1 MGNRM
6 TGSKKQR
13 TPQRVE
19 YRKRRRELGL
29 ILLSLLLVFA
39 LTQYESRLLEL
50 TSEVSLVNSILV
62 LALINVNILLI
73 ILFFFL
79 VFRNLFKLILERR
92 RGVPGAHIRSKLVA
106 AFVALSL
113 VPTMLLF
120 FVSAGFITNTI
131 ENWFNNQI
139 ENSLQESLEVAET
152 YYKNSASNAL
162 YYGEQLARI
171 IKRDK
176 LLNEANLEQLKEF
189 IQEKQLEYN
198 LGIVEVFS
206 STYEELVRVSNPS
219 VPAADFTDPG
229 SDAIR
234 EALQGNRFTRI
245 TPVGKA
251 DLIRGIVPVYS
262 NWNPEDVVGVVVVNY
277 YVPYSLVSKMK
288 EIKSSFEQY
297 KGTKLLKGRIQ
308 MGYVVVLLLIALVI
322 IFLATWFGFHLA
334 RGITVPIQELA
345 VATNRIAQGDL
356 DVRIEVDSDDEIGT
370 LVDAFNTMTADLRR
384 SQKSL
389 QAANRELQSSNHELD
404 QRRRYM
410 EIVLRNITAGVV
422 AVDRGGFLTTV
433 NKSAEKLLNT
443 SASKVLGKNFR
454 EVLEPEYL
462 PLVKDILRDLME
474 TGKDHVSKQVTIPI
488 QENKLTL
495 MVNVT
500 TLRDENGEFMGTV
513 VVFDDLTQLIK
524 AQRMAAWREVA
535 RRIAHEIKNPLTPI
549 QLSAQRLRRRYLEKF
564 NRDDTVFDE
573 CTGMIIRQVDELK
586 NLVNEFSNFARMP
599 ASRPTPNNL
608 NQIVAEALIL
618 FEEGH
623 KEIDFSFDPDPE
635 VPVFNLDRDQIKR
648 SVINLIDN
656 AVGAMDQP
664 GAIHLETHFNHEL
677 QMVTL
682 TVKDTGCGIAPEIK
696 SRLFEPYFSTKKTGT
711 GLGLAIV
718 STIISDHNGYIR
730 VRDNRPKGTQFIIEL
745 PITDNSSQSRSF
757 NG

>member
-1 MGNRM
+1 M

-19 YRKRRRELGL
+19 YRKRRREWGL

>member
-1 MGNRM
+1 M
-6 TGSKKQR
+6 TGSKKQP

-19 YRKRRRELGL
+19 YRKRRREWGL

>member
-1 MGNRM
+1 M